1 MFFSHSLF
9 LSSFVSF
16 PSWSPFLRSIFLH
29 LVRERVPAG
38 EDGSLPVALPLLP
51 SFPLCLLLPGSVL
64 PAARRV
70 NQEMKTLRSPPGGK
84 ATSVDRRATVGLIS
98 GCSELLRL
106 SFSFFRRTFLSNL
119 RSRRKRVKKKKKKG
133 KRVWTR
139 PEDRPMMSLT

>member
-9 LSSFVSF
+9 LGSFVSF

-29 LVRERVPAG
+29 LVRESSRRGRRITSGCAPPPAFFPTL
-38 EDGSLPVALPLLP
+38 SP
-51 SFPLCLLLPGSVL
+51 STRSVL

-106 SFSFFRRTFLSNL
+106 SFSFFRCTFLSNL
-119 RSRRKRVKKKKKKG
+119 RSRRKRGKKKKG

>member
-9 LSSFVSF
+9 LGSFVSF

-29 LVRERVPAG
+29 LVRESSRRGRRITSGYAPLPAFFPTL
-38 EDGSLPVALPLLP
+38 SP
-51 SFPLCLLLPGSVL
+51 STRSVL

-98 GCSELLRL
+98 GCSESLRL

-119 RSRRKRVKKKKKKG
+119 GSRRKRGKKKKENESG
-133 KRVWTR
+133 HALRIVR
-139 PEDRPMMSLT
+139 